1 MNSTEAILKE
11 RIKELTCLHEVNSII
26 VNSDYDQLHLSL
38 EAIAYCLKK
47 AWQFNTYAEVEI
59 KSASYYVK
67 TKGFNPSM
75 VTIKSDIK
83 VFNNADGHILVGYP
97 TNKYAK
103 SDFLEEEVALLNNVS
118 LVVSNLME
126 RKQIKDSEEK
136 VKRQIERTDR
146 LHILG
151 EITAGIAHEL
161 NTPLANILGFTE
173 LLKERFS
180 DREAA
185 RDLQKIVDNTIFSR
199 EIVKKLMFFACEMPQ
214 EMDVIQLKPI
224 VDNVLELLRPSFK
237 AKNLRLSK
245 SFGVKK
251 VPLKA
256 DTVQL
261 TQVLFNLIMNAVYYS
276 PIEGEIN
283 VHIEEEGK
291 NVQIHISDE
300 GPGIDSEIGEKI
312 FEPFFTTKT
321 IGEGSGLGLSVVH
334 GIISSHKGSI
344 SHRQNHPKGT
354 VFTVNFP
361 KL

>member
-59 KSASYYVK
+59 RSASYWVK

-75 VTIKSDIK
+75 VTIKSDIR
-83 VFNNADGHILVGYP
+83 VFNKVDGHILIGYP
-97 TNKYAK
+97 ANNYSI
-103 SDFLEEEVALLNNVS
+103 SDFLEEEVALLDNVS

-126 RKQIKDSEEK
+126 RKQIKVSEEK

-161 NTPLANILGFTE
+161 NTPLANILGFAE
-173 LLKERFS
+173 LLKES
-180 DREAA
+180 IPDKEAA

-214 EMDVIQLKPI
+214 EMDVIQLNPI
-224 VDNVLELLRPSFK
+224 IDDVLKLLQPSFK
-237 AKNLRLSK
+237 AKSLRLSK
-245 SFGVKK
+245 SFGVNN
-251 VPLKA
+251 VQLKA

-276 PIEGEIN
+276 PVG
-283 VHIEEEGK
+283 GK
-291 NVQIHISDE
+291 INVQIEEAGTNIQIHIKDE

-312 FEPFFTTKT
+312 FEPFFTTKP

-344 SHRQNHPKGT
+344 SHSQNEPQGT
-354 VFTVNFP
+354 IFTVNFP